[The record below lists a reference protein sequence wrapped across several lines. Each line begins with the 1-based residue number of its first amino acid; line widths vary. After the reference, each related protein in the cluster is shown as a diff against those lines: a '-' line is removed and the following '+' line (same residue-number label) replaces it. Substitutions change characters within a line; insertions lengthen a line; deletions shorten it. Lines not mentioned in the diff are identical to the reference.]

1 MFIKYEVIG
10 EKHIMSLE
18 KMQAIKGIGPT
29 KEKAFD
35 DFVNSISFYVNELKQ
50 LKLVNIGNI
59 QEFKRLGN
67 L

>member
-18 KMQAIKGIGPT
+18 KMQAIKGIGST

-35 DFVNSISFYVNELKQ
+35 DFVNSIYFYVNELKQ